1 MKLEDFKENEIY
13 IWSFSDENINISTMD
28 KCVLINNRKAIIML
42 KMLVTQSGY
51 DSFDEPW
58 FLDEAKEIEL
68 NNLRPITDL
77 EKIKYL

>member
-1 MKLEDFKENEIY
+1 
-13 IWSFSDENINISTMD
+13 MD
-28 KCVLINNRKAIIML
+28 KCVLINNRKVIIML

-58 FLDEAKEIEL
+58 FLDEAQEIEL